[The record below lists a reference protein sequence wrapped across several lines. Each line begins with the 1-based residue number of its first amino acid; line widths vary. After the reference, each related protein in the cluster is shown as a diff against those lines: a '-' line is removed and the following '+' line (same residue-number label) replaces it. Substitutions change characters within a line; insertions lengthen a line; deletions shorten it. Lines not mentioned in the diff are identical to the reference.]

1 VRVPAGPIG
10 LERQVAGCVPA
21 RDGTSSSPPGG
32 CDIELETRTIAVRG
46 FLADLSLRVWY
57 GAFYRKWRSSHVNG
71 LFNINSLV
79 GTRLVTQTIVAL
91 SSTPTNCGIGLSII
105 SQPSS
110 VSTPTTFT
118 LMMRTTPSGTNIT
131 FTSSLL

>member
-1 VRVPAGPIG
+1 MEPPRPGVSELRPSVTGRSIIPPQGDGP
-10 LERQVAGCVPA
+10 RN
-21 RDGTSSSPPGG
+21 
-32 CDIELETRTIAVRG
+32 
-46 FLADLSLRVWY
+46 LRVM
-57 GAFYRKWRSSHVNG
+57 ALRE
-71 LFNINSLV
+71 V
-79 GTRLVTQTIVAL
+79 GVDLEWATRLVTQTIVAL